1 MDIGSVNWLAVLVAG
16 ISSFVVGGIWYSPG
30 LFGKVW
36 MKYNNL
42 TTECL
47 KKTSKAKIF
56 GWSLIF
62 SFVMSANLGMFLS
75 EPPAACTADCIP
87 KPDIAW
93 GAMAG
98 FFAGIWTFCAIAI
111 HSLFE
116 LKSWQLI
123 LVNGFYS
130 MTSLT
135 LMGAIIGVWR

>member
-30 LFGKVW
+30 LFGKAW
-36 MKYNNL
+36 MKYNNF

-56 GWSLIF
+56 GWPLIF

-75 EPPAACTADCIP
+75 EPATACIPDCIP
-87 KPDIAW
+87 KPDMSW

-98 FFAGIWTFCAIAI
+98 FLAGIWTFCAIAI

-116 LKSWQLI
+116 QKSWQLI
-123 LVNGFYS
+123 LINGFYS
-130 MTSLT
+130 MASLT

>member
-30 LFGKVW
+30 LFGNVW
-36 MKYNNL
+36 MKENNF
-42 TTECL
+42 TTDCL
-47 KKTSKAKIF
+47 KKTSKGKVF

-62 SFVMSANLGMFLS
+62 SLFMSANLGMFLA
-75 EPPAACTADCIP
+75 EPAAQCPTDCIP
-87 KPDIAW
+87 KVDMGW

-116 LKSWQLI
+116 QKPWRLI
-123 LVNGFYS
+123 LINGFYS
-130 MTSLT
+130 MASLT